1 LASSGKKTT
10 NINMSDVKIE
20 PSWKSKLQEEFQKP
34 YFTELT
40 TKVKD
45 EYMTRVVFP
54 EPKNIFR
61 AFELVPFEKIKV
73 VILGQDPYHTP
84 GVADGLAFS
93 APNGNKIPPSLRNI
107 YKEIIN
113 EFGIDKYQYANNPD
127 LTRWANQG
135 VLLINNTLTVR
146 NGEANSHAKFGWDKF
161 TDSVITTIA
170 RHRPEVVFMLWGGFA
185 RGKKSLILKE
195 STNHLI
201 LESAH
206 PSPLSAHNG
215 FLGNNHFKD
224 CNEWLESK
232 VGKGI
237 EW

>member
-1 LASSGKKTT
+1 M
-10 NINMSDVKIE
+10 NDIKIE
-20 PSWKSKLQEEFQKP
+20 PSWKLQLQEEFQKS
-34 YFTELT
+34 YFEELT
-40 TKVKD
+40 TKVKE
-45 EYMTRVVFP
+45 EYQSNVVFP

-61 AFELVPFEKIKV
+61 AFDLVPFDTIKV

-93 APNGNKIPPSLRNI
+93 APKGNKIPPSLRNI
-107 YKEIIN
+107 YKEIIS
-113 EFGIDKYQYANNPD
+113 EFEITDYPYINNPD

-146 NGEANSHAKFGWDKF
+146 SGEANSHSKFGWDIF
-161 TDSVITTIA
+161 TDSVIKTIA
-170 RHRPEVVFMLWGGFA
+170 KSKSEVVFMLWGGFA
-185 RGKKSLILKE
+185 RGKKSLILQE
-195 STNHLI
+195 STSHLI

-215 FLGNNHFKD
+215 FLGNNHFID
-224 CNEWLESK
+224 CNKWLESK
-232 VGKGI
+232 GGKGI